1 MRTKMGKKRVAG
13 RGADGGGEAAH
24 ICVLL
29 CDDHEIPRA
38 AIAGM
43 LALEPDIEVVGEA
56 ANGAEAVELA
66 RALRP
71 DVTIMDL
78 KMPVMDGFD
87 AMRRIRDEN
96 PGTRVLV
103 LTGAGTDTDLVGAI
117 EEGAAGYVDKT
128 APKDELARAV
138 RIVAGGGP
146 YVSPGVGSVLF
157 RLRQHP
163 ARTALTEREVE
174 ILRLVATG
182 KKTREIAR
190 SVHLA
195 ERTVKHYLELICE
208 KLGAENRSHAVAL
221 AVQRGLIRV
230 DDR

>member
-13 RGADGGGEAAH
+13 TSAGQGDEDAP

-56 ANGAEAVELA
+56 ANGAEAVDLA
-66 RALRP
+66 RVLRP

-96 PGTRVLV
+96 PGTHVLV
-103 LTGAGTDTDLVGAI
+103 LTGTGTDTDLVGAI

-128 APKDELARAV
+128 APKDELARAI
-138 RIVAGGGP
+138 RSVARGGP
-146 YVSPGVGSVLF
+146 YVSPGVGSALF

-163 ARTALTEREVE
+163 ARAALTEREIE

-182 KKTREIAR
+182 RKTQEIAR
-190 SVHLA
+190 TVHLA

>member
-1 MRTKMGKKRVAG
+1 MGKKREAG
-13 RGADGGGEAAH
+13 GYTNQREETRTTA
-24 ICVLL
+24 IRVLL

-43 LALEPDIEVVGEA
+43 LALERDIEVVGEA
-56 ANGAEAVELA
+56 ANGAQAVELA

-71 DVTIMDL
+71 DVTVMDL

-87 AMRRIRDEN
+87 AMTRIRDGD
-96 PGTRVLV
+96 PGARVLV
-103 LTGAGTDTDLVGAI
+103 LTGAGTDADLVGAV

-128 APKDELARAV
+128 APKDELARAI
-138 RIVAGGGP
+138 RIVAGGEP
-146 YVSPGVGSVLF
+146 YVSHGVGSVLF
-157 RLRQHP
+157 RLQQDP
-163 ARTALTEREVE
+163 ARAMLTEREAE
-174 ILRLVATG
+174 ILRMVASG
-182 KKTREIAR
+182 KKTQEIAR

-208 KLGAENRSHAVAL
+208 KLGAKNRSHAVAL

-230 DDR
+230 DEG

>member
-1 MRTKMGKKRVAG
+1 MGRKGAAG
-13 RGADGGGEAAH
+13 RSADRGEERGATP

-56 ANGAEAVELA
+56 ANGAEAVDLA
-66 RALRP
+66 SVLRP

-87 AMRRIRDEN
+87 AMRRIRNEN
-96 PGTRVLV
+96 PATRVLV
-103 LTGAGTDTDLVGAI
+103 LTGTGTDTDLAGAI

-128 APKDELARAV
+128 APKDELARAI

-146 YVSPGVGSVLF
+146 YVSPEAGSALF

-163 ARTALTEREVE
+163 ARAALTEREVE

-182 KKTREIAR
+182 RKTQEIAR
-190 SVHLA
+190 TVHLA

-208 KLGAENRSHAVAL
+208 KLGAENRSHAAAL
-221 AVQRGLIRV
+221 AVQWGLIRV

>member
-1 MRTKMGKKRVAG
+1 MRRRVSPSPAS
-13 RGADGGGEAAH
+13 GAAP

-56 ANGAEAVELA
+56 ANGAETVDLA
-66 RALRP
+66 RVLRP

-78 KMPVMDGFD
+78 KMPVMGGFD

-103 LTGAGTDTDLVGAI
+103 LIGAGTDTDLVCAI
-117 EEGAAGYVDKT
+117 EEGAPGYVDKT
-128 APKDELARAV
+128 APKDELARAI
-138 RIVAGGGP
+138 RIVAGCGP
-146 YVSPGVGSVLF
+146 SVSPGVGSVLF

-163 ARTALTEREVE
+163 RE
-174 ILRLVATG
+174 
-182 KKTREIAR
+182 
-190 SVHLA
+190 
-195 ERTVKHYLELICE
+195 
-208 KLGAENRSHAVAL
+208 
-221 AVQRGLIRV
+221 QR
-230 DDR
+230 